1 MTNQRKGRGTKLTTT
16 FRSWDSKEK
25 LMGFSPEI
33 RRSTR
38 QSTLLG
44 QFTNCPYN
52 ELPQKRIT
60 QQQNEF
66 PQWIQRRKNIITKN
80 YWPF

>member
-1 MTNQRKGRGTKLTTT
+1 
-16 FRSWDSKEK
+16 
-25 LMGFSPEI
+25 MGFSPEI

-38 QSTLLG
+38 QSTLFG
-44 QFTNCPYN
+44 SIH
-52 ELPQKRIT
+52 ELSQKRIT